1 MKDLVPEQTIGN
13 YRVIRRIGR
22 GGMGSVYEVESL
34 DLYERYA
41 LKTFTYDPKDDDGD
55 VLKNKFLEEGKILAR
70 LRHPNIA
77 HVYSLAYD
85 QGLELLYFVMDLVL
99 SEDGRPYSVENA
111 SFADLEEDT
120 ALAWFTDVCEALD
133 YIHSQGIVHRD
144 IKPGNLLVKQD
155 GHIVLTD
162 FGIAKIKSGKMKAE
176 VNPAMTM
183 RIDGNITIL
192 GSNHYM
198 APEVEYGG
206 EVTPAAD
213 AYSLGVMMFE
223 MLTGKWYDKVEDPWS
238 LLDGRKYPWKRVLS
252 MLLAEDPSDR
262 PLGYAEIAKR
272 MPTWKGED
280 APVIFEKKEA
290 SVPESK
296 KRILPLLLIA
306 GVVVIGLVVAAVCLL
321 KSDEEPKIESAVS
334 PVVVQPQEEIESET
348 FKESDED
355 ESNLEPMVSVEES
368 QSVENVTPEAP
379 GEKPSPK
386 SEEVKKP
393 EAKPVLPKKPEAK
406 PVPPKKPEAKSVP
419 AKKPSAP
426 VVSKPQPKK
435 IDYGPIPK
443 RTYAWF
449 NGGRTAAPKAVVFE
463 LANGVNIE
471 LRPYAPKANY
481 LMKDAWDMGTHAH
494 MVEFSRPYW
503 ISAFCIE
510 PSVFREFD
518 AKGFEDCREIESV
531 VKNKYRVYRSVGYRK
546 IRKFCE
552 FLTDKYRSQ
561 LPPGYVFRLPTEA
574 EWDRAIDSEGYK
586 ELVAKAKLPRWTD
599 MTSYNSG
606 KMRGEFAAIRK
617 DLGLDRFGKWESLP
631 TQSGFLIGK
640 GILIGGRSLP
650 SPNGVSDVAFGTQP
664 LLDALP
670 VGTDLIYAESE
681 VDPLQG
687 ADGLDV
693 GDVSKAR
700 VLCRRW
706 SSERLCMDAGCS
718 FVFHLAL
725 GPDLVGEQ
733 AWNKRIVSEN
743 PAAVKPPAGHYDWN
757 PMRIQSKL
765 SRPKEIDLRLV
776 NGAKMTFCA
785 VPKGKFTMSNVPG
798 QEDKS
803 HKVELTYA
811 FWMSKYCVTSE
822 QRRDFGKYD
831 CEGTCRTVE
840 KAFPGDPVYCAF
852 NRKEWE
858 AYCRFLTERYRA
870 QIPEGYVFR
879 LPTEAEYEWV
889 FIADEKTEVRTVN
902 TKHNPGDRKVMDRFA
917 KRMKRDGLSLVRDM
931 DGRGFVG
938 PANLC
943 LGGISEPNVWGIHD
957 VWLDDWTQWTA
968 DLYDYDGKGVPGGR
982 PEINVFYNDR
992 EKDPFHWDGRVSR
1005 GGIVRYG
1012 RSGRSLCPFN
1022 YEARAHIVLA
1032 PDFVTPLEKTER
1044 EPCPE
1049 SAFGGKFVESVSVSV
1064 LSSEQNPAKFTPER
1078 KAMLVSRDPA
1088 ILGDRGR
1095 AFLTQEE
1102 DAPWVQLELAQRT
1115 TLAGAVIETY
1125 ASRGQT
1131 ANLTVWISDDGKR
1144 WREIAKADRVL
1155 GRYRFDFKGKNAN
1168 RVKYVRVGREPG
1180 HGVDSFGLHKV
1191 WLYGKK

>member
-1 MKDLVPEQTIGN
+1 MKDLEPNQTIGN

-34 DLYERYA
+34 DLHERYA
-41 LKTFTYDPKDDDGD
+41 LKTFTYDPADDDGD

-85 QGLELLYFVMDLVL
+85 QELELLYFVMDLVL

-162 FGIAKIKSGKMKAE
+162 FGIAKINAGKMKDE

-183 RIDGNITIL
+183 RIDGNITVL

-198 APEVEYGG
+198 APEVEMGG

-223 MLTGKWYDKVEDPWS
+223 MLTGKWYDKVEDPWA
-238 LLDGRKYPWKRVLS
+238 LLNGRRYPWKRVLS
-252 MLLAEDPSDR
+252 MLLAEDPENR

-280 APVIFEKKEA
+280 APVVYQPKAETQSVEKPAKKK
-290 SVPESK
+290 VPVA
-296 KRILPLLLIA
+296 LISA
-306 GVVVIGLVVAAVCLL
+306 LVVIVLGVAALFFFKPAEEQLV
-321 KSDEEPKIESAVS
+321 KNITEPSETTVVESESPQHEETVEEP
-334 PVVVQPQEEIESET
+334 
-348 FKESDED
+348 
-355 ESNLEPMVSVEES
+355 SVEEVPEA
-368 QSVENVTPEAP
+368 QPEEPVEVEEVKEPEAP
-379 GEKPSPK
+379 KPEVKPQEKPELEK
-386 SEEVKKP
+386 ASEQ
-393 EAKPVLPKKPEAK
+393 
-406 PVPPKKPEAKSVP
+406 
-419 AKKPSAP
+419 KPSAP
-426 VVSKPQPKK
+426 AKPAVKPQEKKPAAPAASKPQPKK
-435 IDYGPIPK
+435 VDYGPIPK
-443 RTYAWF
+443 RTYTWF
-449 NGGRTAAPKAVVFE
+449 DGGKATVPKAVVFE
-463 LANGVNIE
+463 LANGANIT
-471 LRPYAPKANY
+471 LQPYAPMAEY

-494 MVEFSRPYW
+494 MVAFARPYW
-503 ISAFCIE
+503 ISEFCIE

-518 AKGFEDCREIESV
+518 AKGFEDCREIESAV
-531 VKNKYRVYRSVGYRK
+531 NGKYRVYRSVGYRK

-552 FLTDKYRSQ
+552 FLTEKYRSQ

-574 EWDRAIDSEGYK
+574 EWDRTIDSEGYK
-586 ELVAKAKLPRWTD
+586 ELVFRQKLPKWTEV
-599 MTSYNSG
+599 TAYNSG
-606 KMRGEFAAIRK
+606 KMRSDFVEIRK
-617 DLGLDRFGKWESLP
+617 NLNLDRFGKWESLP

-650 SPNGVSDVAFGTQP
+650 SLNGVYDVAFGNQP
-664 LLDALP
+664 LLDFLP
-670 VGTDLIYAESE
+670 VGKTLVYAESE
-681 VDPLQG
+681 LDPLHG
-687 ADGLDV
+687 ADGLDA

-706 SSERLCMDAGCS
+706 SGERVYMDAGCT

-733 AWNKRIVSEN
+733 AWNKRVVSEN

-757 PMRIQSKL
+757 PKRIQSKL
-765 SRPKEIDLRLV
+765 SRPKEIDLKLV
-776 NGAKMTFCA
+776 NGATMTFCA
-785 VPKGKFTMSNVPG
+785 VPKGKFTMSNITG
-798 QEDKS
+798 QAEKS

-811 FWMSKYCVTSE
+811 FWMSKYCVTAE
-822 QRRDFGKYD
+822 QRREFGKYD
-831 CEGTCRTVE
+831 CEGLCRRLE
-840 KAFPGDPVYCAF
+840 KAFPNDPVYCAF

-870 QIPEGYVFR
+870 QLPEGYVFR
-879 LPTEAEYEWV
+879 LPTEAEYEWAFV
-889 FIADEKTEVRTVN
+889 ADEKTEVRSVL
-902 TKHNPGDRKVMDRFA
+902 TKHNPGDRKVMEKFA
-917 KRMKRDGLSLVRDM
+917 KRMKKDGQALLKDM
-931 DGRGFVG
+931 DGRGFIG

-943 LGGISEPNVWGIHD
+943 IGGISDPNVWGIHD
-957 VWLDDWTQWTA
+957 IWLDGWTQWTY
-968 DLYDYDGKGVPGGR
+968 DLYDYDGRGVPGGC
-982 PEINVFYNDR
+982 PDINVLYNER

-1005 GGIVRYG
+1005 GGIVRSG
-1012 RSGRSLCPFN
+1012 RSGRSLCAFD
-1022 YEARAHIVLA
+1022 YESRAHIVLA
-1032 PDFVTPLEKTER
+1032 PDFVAPLERAEQDL
-1044 EPCPE
+1044 CPE
-1049 SAFGGKFVESVSVSV
+1049 VDFGAKLVEGVMVHS
-1064 LSSEQNPAKFTPER
+1064 LSSELNPEKWCTPER
-1078 KAMLVSRDPA
+1078 KAMLVSREPA
-1088 ILGDRGR
+1088 IPGERGR

-1102 DAPWVQLELAQRT
+1102 DAPWVQLELAQRV
-1115 TLAGAVIETY
+1115 TLSGAVIETH

-1144 WREIAKADRVL
+1144 WREIAKADRTL

-1180 HGVDSFGLHKV
+1180 HGPDTFGLHKV

>member
-1 MKDLVPEQTIGN
+1 MKDLEPDQTIGN

-34 DLYERYA
+34 DLHERYA
-41 LKTFTYDPKDDDGD
+41 LKTFTYDPADDDGD

-85 QGLELLYFVMDLVL
+85 QELQQLYFVMDLVL

-144 IKPGNLLVKQD
+144 IKPANLLVKQD
-155 GHIVLTD
+155 GHVVLTD
-162 FGIAKIKSGKMKAE
+162 FGIAKINAGKMKDE

-183 RIDGNITIL
+183 RIDGNITVL
-192 GSNHYM
+192 GSNHYI
-198 APEVEYGG
+198 APEVDMGG

-223 MLTGKWYDKVEDPWS
+223 MLTGKWYDKVEDPWA
-238 LLDGRKYPWKRVLS
+238 LLNGRKYPWKRVLS
-252 MLLAEDPSDR
+252 MFLAEDPENR

-272 MPTWKGED
+272 MSTWKGED
-280 APVIFEKKEA
+280 APVVPPPKTKARTNDEPAKKKGAPIALISAVVVVVLGVAALFLLKPAEERVVKDIVAPVERSAVEPEAQTTDETDEEYSAEEKSEPQSEEPVEVEEVRRPETPAPEVKTPEEKPVPTRVSEPKPSVPAKPAVKQPEKK
-290 SVPESK
+290 
-296 KRILPLLLIA
+296 
-306 GVVVIGLVVAAVCLL
+306 
-321 KSDEEPKIESAVS
+321 SA
-334 PVVVQPQEEIESET
+334 PV
-348 FKESDED
+348 
-355 ESNLEPMVSVEES
+355 
-368 QSVENVTPEAP
+368 
-379 GEKPSPK
+379 
-386 SEEVKKP
+386 VKKP
-393 EAKPVLPKKPEAK
+393 E
-406 PVPPKKPEAKSVP
+406 
-419 AKKPSAP
+419 
-426 VVSKPQPKK
+426 PKK

-443 RTYAWF
+443 RTYTWLD
-449 NGGRTAAPKAVVFE
+449 GGKATSPKLVDFE
-463 LANGVNIE
+463 LANGARIA
-471 LRPYAPKANY
+471 LHPYAPTANY

-494 MVEFSRPYW
+494 MVAFSRPYW
-503 ISAFCIE
+503 ISKFCIE

-518 AKGFEDCREIESV
+518 AKGFEDCREIESAV
-531 VKNKYRVYRSVGYRK
+531 NGKYRVYRSAGFRK

-561 LPPGYVFRLPTEA
+561 LPQGYVFRLPTEA

-586 ELVAKAKLPRWTD
+586 ELVLKQKLSKWTD
-599 MTSYNSG
+599 VTAYNSG
-606 KMRGEFAAIRK
+606 KMRSDFVGIRK
-617 DLGLDRFGKWESLP
+617 ELNLDRFGKWESLP

-650 SPNGVSDVAFGTQP
+650 SANGVYDVAFGIQP
-664 LLDALP
+664 LLDFLP
-670 VGTDLIYAESE
+670 VGKTLAYAESE
-681 VDPLQG
+681 LDPLHG

-706 SSERLCMDAGCS
+706 SSERLYMDAGCS

-733 AWNKRIVSEN
+733 AWNKRVVSEN

-757 PMRIQSKL
+757 PKRIQSKL

-776 NGAKMTFCA
+776 NGATMTFCA
-785 VPKGKFTMSNVPG
+785 VPKGKFTMSNVTG
-798 QEDKS
+798 QADKS

-811 FWMSKYCVTSE
+811 FWMSKYCVTAE
-822 QRRDFGKYD
+822 QRREFGRYD
-831 CEGTCRTVE
+831 CEGLCRRLE
-840 KAFPGDPVYCAF
+840 KAFPNDPVYCAF

-870 QIPEGYVFR
+870 QLPEGYVFR
-879 LPTEAEYEWV
+879 LPTEAEYEWAFV
-889 FIADEKTEVRTVN
+889 ADEKTEVRSVL
-902 TKHNPGDRKVMDRFA
+902 TKHNPGDRKVMEKFA
-917 KRMKRDGLSLVRDM
+917 KRMKKDGQSLLKDM
-931 DGRGFVG
+931 DGRGFIG

-943 LGGISEPNVWGIHD
+943 LGGISDPNVWGIHD
-957 VWLDDWTQWTA
+957 IWLDGWTQWTA
-968 DLYDYDGKGVPGGR
+968 DLYDYDGKGVPGGS
-982 PEINVFYNDR
+982 PDINVFYNER

-1005 GGIVRYG
+1005 GGIVRSG
-1012 RSGRSLCPFN
+1012 RSGRSLCAFD
-1022 YEARAHIVLA
+1022 YESRAHIVLA
-1032 PDFVTPLEKTER
+1032 PDFAAPLDKAEQDR
-1044 EPCPE
+1044 CPE
-1049 SAFGGKFVESVSVSV
+1049 VDFGGKFVEGVTVHS
-1064 LSSEQNPAKFTPER
+1064 LSSELNPEKWCTFER
-1078 KAMLVSRDPA
+1078 KAMLVSREPA
-1088 ILGDRGR
+1088 IPGERGR

-1102 DAPWVQLELAQRT
+1102 DAPWVQLELAQRM
-1115 TLAGAVIETY
+1115 TLAGAVIETH

-1131 ANLTVWISDDGKR
+1131 AHLTVWISDDGKR
-1144 WREIAKADRVL
+1144 WREIAKADRTL

-1168 RVKYVRVGREPG
+1168 RVKYVRIGREPG
-1180 HGVDSFGLHKV
+1180 HGPDNFSLHKV